1 MSPGH
6 FHVILDVASCY
17 LNLSIREF
25 DQTYTK
31 CEDTCSIFLYL
42 LHVYAHFCL
51 VFGVPVVVNDLRCV
65 AFVDKEHFVNIC
77 RMVERSLY
85 CDFKFMKGNV
95 RGNA

>member
-1 MSPGH
+1 M
-6 FHVILDVASCY
+6 
-17 LNLSIREF
+17 
-25 DQTYTK
+25 
-31 CEDTCSIFLYL
+31 YL
-42 LHVYAHFCL
+42 LKSLTKRIRSTKTHALYFCIFTCMYAHFCLYL